1 MTAGISGNLLTQ
13 LEELVA
19 NRFGLHFPKER
30 YRNLERGIAI
40 AAKELHFAEPAS
52 FVEALL
58 AAPLNKDQIGILAS
72 ALTVG
77 ETYFFREKR
86 IFEILE
92 EHILREWISAR
103 RTTTRRL
110 EIWSAGCCTGEEAYS
125 LAILIH
131 KMVPDLANWHIT
143 ILATDINRRFL
154 EKAAAGIYSEW
165 SFRGAPGW
173 VKERYFKKVRE
184 GRYEI
189 LPAIREMVKFTQLNL
204 VEGHDPSPA
213 NLTSGIDLVL
223 CRNVLMYFVPWQVN
237 RVLDNFYRRL
247 IDDGWLIVSPSE
259 ISYLQTTPFFMVNFP
274 GAMLH
279 QKQQV
284 QTGAAKAPPVSS
296 PAYFEVPEMDTGY
309 FLPQWPPQSNGISQ
323 EPGAKSQEPRATP
336 PPPPRVQAII
346 QDLQSIPKAPRER
359 IEPPLPPASDARPGS
374 DLPALYEKGHYAEL
388 ARELS
393 GWLTRCQA
401 KHESPLC
408 GYDPFALLIKS
419 YANLGNL
426 DMALEWC
433 DRGIALDKLNPSPR
447 YLRAV
452 VFQERG
458 QPEEALASLKQAIYL
473 DPNFI
478 LAHFAL
484 GNVTQKLGRFTES
497 EKHFANTMRLLN
509 GLGTGEMVPESEGM
523 TVGYLLEM
531 IRATF
536 SKEKKA

>member
-13 LEELVA
+13 LEEFVA
-19 NRFGLHFPKER
+19 RRFGLHFPKGR
-30 YRNLERGIAI
+30 YRNLERGISI
-40 AAKELHFAEPAS
+40 AAQQLQFAEPAS

-58 AAPLNKDQIGILAS
+58 TAPLNQEQLGILAS
-72 ALTVG
+72 ALTIG

-143 ILATDINRRFL
+143 ILATDINGLFL

-173 VKERYFKKVRE
+173 VKERYFKKIRE

-189 LPAIREMVKFTQLNL
+189 LPSIREMVKFTQLNL
-204 VEGHDPSPA
+204 VEGHYPSPA
-213 NLTSGIDLVL
+213 NLTPAIDLVL

-237 RVLDNFYRRL
+237 RVLDNFYRCL

-259 ISYLQTTPFFMVNFP
+259 ISYLQPSPFSMVNFP

-296 PAYFEVPEMDTGY
+296 PAYFQVPEMDMGY

-323 EPGAKSQEPRATP
+323 GPGAKSQEPRATP
-336 PPPPRVQAII
+336 PPPPQVHAII
-346 QDLQSIPKAPRER
+346 QDRQPDPGAPGEK
-359 IEPPLPPASDARPGS
+359 IEAPLPPALDSHPGS
-374 DLPALYEKGHYAEL
+374 DLLALYEKGLYAEL
-388 ARELS
+388 PHKLS
-393 GWLTRCQA
+393 GWLIQCRA
-401 KHESPLC
+401 KSESPLC
-408 GYDPFALLIKS
+408 GYNSFALLVKS
-419 YANLGNL
+419 YANMGNL

-433 DRGIALDKLNPSPR
+433 DRGVALDKLNPSPR

-452 VFQERG
+452 VLQERG

-473 DPNFI
+473 DPNFV

-484 GNVTQKLGRFTES
+484 GNVSQKLRRITES
-497 EKHFANTMRLLN
+497 EKHFAHTMRLLN
-509 GLGTGEMVPESEGM
+509 GFGAGDMVPESEGM
-523 TVGYLLEM
+523 TVGCMQEM
-531 IRATF
+531 IRATL
-536 SKEKKA
+536 SKEKMA